1 MFHPSDLAAVNTLR
15 FLAVDAVEKARS
27 GHPGMPMGAAPM
39 AHALWTRFLK
49 FDPSVPGW
57 ADRDRFVLSAGHGSM
72 LLYGLLHL
80 AGFSLG
86 LDELRR
92 FRQWN
97 SLTPGHPESFVTPGV
112 ETTTGPLGQG
122 VGVAVGMAIAE
133 RHLAARFNRPGFPL
147 VDHWTYAIASDGD
160 LMEGVASEAASL
172 AGHLGLGK
180 LVVLYDDNRITI
192 EGDTALAFSEDVEAR
207 FAAYGWQTLGVEDGN
222 DLAAVATAL
231 EAARA
236 DTARPALIRVRTHIG
251 FGSPGKQDTAD
262 AHGAPLGPDEARR
275 AKENLDWPLEPAF
288 HVPTQARE
296 PYLRAAE
303 AGRRARQ
310 AWDALF
316 PPYRKAH
323 PELAAEWERR
333 MAGRLPE
340 GWDEAVPAFPADPK
354 GAATR
359 VSGGK
364 VLNALAKVLP
374 ELVGGSADLAPSTKT
389 LLSGEGD
396 FSRHNPAG
404 RNLRFGI
411 REHAMAAVMN
421 GMANHGGLRPYGST
435 FFVFADYLRP
445 SLRLAALSG
454 LPVIHVFTHDSLFVG
469 EDGPTHQP
477 VEHLP
482 SLRAMPGL
490 TVIRPADANEAAEA
504 WRAAIENSAGPTA
517 LVLTRQDLP
526 TLDRTALAPASGLRR
541 GGYVLREAG
550 GGAGAARLLLIAS
563 GSEVPLALEAAAD
576 LEEWGTPTR
585 VVSLPCWELFEAQP
599 KDYRD
604 EVLPPAVTARVA
616 VEAASPFG
624 WERYVG
630 PRGRVVGMPRF
641 GASAPAEVLGEK
653 FGFTRANVVRVAQ
666 EVLEEPKA

>member
-1 MFHPSDLAAVNTLR
+1 MSHPSDLAAVNTLR
-15 FLAVDAVEKARS
+15 FLAVDAVEKAKS
-27 GHPGMPMGAAPM
+27 GHPGMPMGAAAM
-39 AHALWTRFLK
+39 AHALWTRYLK
-49 FDPSVPGW
+49 FDPGAPAW

-80 AGFSLG
+80 AGFPLSL
-86 LDELRR
+86 DDLRR
-92 FRQWN
+92 FRQWD

-122 VGVAVGMAIAE
+122 VGVAVGMALAE

-147 VDHWTYAIASDGD
+147 VNHWTYAIASDGD
-160 LMEGVASEAASL
+160 LMEGVAAEAASL

-192 EGDTALAFSEDVEAR
+192 EGGTALAFSEDVEAR
-207 FAAYGWQTLGVEDGN
+207 FRAYGWQTLSVEDGN
-222 DLAAVATAL
+222 DLGALAAAL
-231 EAARA
+231 DAARA
-236 DTARPALIRVRTHIG
+236 DTARPTLIRVRTHIG

-262 AHGAPLGPDEARR
+262 AHGAPLGPEEARR
-275 AKENLDWPLEPAF
+275 AKENLGWPLEPTF
-288 HVPTQARE
+288 HVPEEARA

-303 AGRRARQ
+303 AGRRARA
-310 AWDALF
+310 AWDDLLAG
-316 PPYRKAH
+316 YRKAH
-323 PELAAEWERR
+323 PEPAAEWERR
-333 MAGRLPE
+333 LAGTLPE
-340 GWDEAVPAFPADPK
+340 DWEAPLPSFPADPK
-354 GAATR
+354 GMATR

-364 VLNALAKVLP
+364 VLNALAQVLP

-389 LLSGEGD
+389 LLTGEGD
-396 FSRHNPAG
+396 FTRENPAG

-411 REHAMAAVMN
+411 REHGMAAVLN
-421 GMANHGGLRPYGST
+421 GIANHGGLRPYGST

-454 LPVIHVFTHDSLFVG
+454 LPVVYVFTHDSLFVG

-490 TVIRPADANEAAEA
+490 TVIRPADANETAEA
-504 WRAAIENSAGPTA
+504 WRAAMENRTGPTA

-526 TLDRTALAPASGLRR
+526 TLDRAALAPASGLRR
-541 GGYVLREAG
+541 GGYVLREAA
-550 GGAGAARLLLIAS
+550 GGAPRLLLIAS

-576 LEEWGTPTR
+576 LEERGTPTR

-599 KDYRD
+599 REYRD
-604 EVLPPAVTARVA
+604 QVLPPAVTARVA

-630 PRGRVVGMPRF
+630 PRGRVVGMPGF
-641 GASAPAEVLGEK
+641 GASAPAEILAEK
-653 FGFTRANVVRVAQ
+653 FGFTRENVVRVAR
-666 EVLEEPKA
+666 EVLGDPRA